1 MAESVL
7 MPKLGLTMTEGTVNN
22 WYKNEGDTVK
32 KGEAVCEISSEKLS
46 QDVEAHSDGVLLKIL
61 VPAGGE
67 VACKEPIGVIGQL
80 GENIEGAQKEA
91 PVESKASIP
100 QVNTEKAVVKNS
112 EPAQPAKKRINI
124 SPLAKKMAAEKG
136 IDLTKVT
143 GTGGNGR
150 ITKQDIENYR
160 EPVQEATPEMA
171 SDPVQIA
178 SGAGLS
184 GMRKII
190 AKNMMNSMHSTAQV
204 TLQRKINITELMAL
218 RKEMRTKI
226 GDLVSSGTFSL
237 NIYLVRAIALAL
249 KEVPEMN
256 AHYDG
261 REYARKASI
270 NIGIA
275 VALEEGLIVP
285 VIKNADQL
293 SLSQLTK
300 EFGRVTTAAK
310 TGGLAADDMAE
321 GTFSLTNMGG
331 DGIEYFTPILNT
343 PEVGILGV
351 GALSSRITFDE
362 SGVITEVKE
371 LPLSLTF
378 DHQVI
383 DGAPAAVF
391 LKELANF
398 LEHPYLLMV

>member
-7 MPKLGLTMTEGTVNN
+7 MPKLGLTMTEGTVDN
-22 WYKNEGDTVK
+22 WYKSEGEAVK
-32 KGEAVCEISSEKLS
+32 KGEAICGISSEKLS
-46 QDVEAHSDGVLLKIL
+46 QDVEANIDGVLLKIL
-61 VPAGGE
+61 IPAGGE
-67 VACKEPIGVIGQL
+67 VACKEPIGVIGQP
-80 GENIEGAQKEA
+80 GEKVEA
-91 PVESKASIP
+91 EM
-100 QVNTEKAVVKNS
+100 TEKTPENKKI
-112 EPAQPAKKRINI
+112 EQPVMKQSSIDVSVQKKATNKRINI

-136 IDLTKVT
+136 IDLTKIT

-150 ITKQDIENYR
+150 ITKQDVENYK
-160 EPVQEATPEMA
+160 EPVEVKAEEEPSVFA
-171 SDPVQIA
+171 PLKY
-178 SGAGLS
+178 GAGLN

-190 AKNMMNSMHSTAQV
+190 AKNMMNSLHLTAQV
-204 TLQRKINITELMAL
+204 TLQRKINITELMIL
-218 RKEMRTKI
+218 RKELKEKI
-226 GDLVSSGTFSL
+226 GDRISRGTFSL
-237 NIYLVRAIALAL
+237 NIFLVKAIALAL

-256 AHYDG
+256 AHYNG
-261 REYARKASI
+261 QEYSQKDSV

-285 VIKNADQL
+285 NIKNADQL
-293 SLSQLTK
+293 SLSELSK

-310 TGGLAADDMAE
+310 TGGLASEDLEA

-351 GALSSRITFDE
+351 GNLSSRAVFDE
-362 SGVITEVKE
+362 LGVTTEMKE

-383 DGAPAAVF
+383 DGAPAAAF
-391 LKELANF
+391 LKALATY